1 MPRAGVEPAA
11 YSLGGSRSIQLS
23 YRGARRSVTLCS
35 AAFALGRAVVRREHR
50 CDRLTGR
57 FAGRGGFNM
66 VRRRISVPQG
76 ELSAGR
82 ALLSALGGGNQLI
95 TAALSRKA
103 FA

>member
-23 YRGARRSVTLCS
+23 YRGAPRSVTLCS
-35 AAFALGRAVVRREHR
+35 AAVARGRARRREQR

-57 FAGRGGFNM
+57 FARRSGFVM

-82 ALLSALGGGNQLI
+82 ALLSAFGGGNQLI
-95 TAALSRKA
+95 TAALSREA
-103 FA
+103 LA